1 MTKKQLLK
9 YSSAI
14 LVLVFLITG
23 CKKLDDMAH
32 DPTKPTTAEP
42 KYLLTGAQKT
52 AMDMLYSGLQNGF
65 IAMNYAQYWT
75 GNSRTNDSQYT
86 LDEGNNAA
94 LWNNLYRISLH
105 NLDDLIKQ
113 NNSKLSE
120 PGIVNQNAIA
130 RITSAWIYQ
139 ILADAYGN
147 IPYSQ
152 TFESTTNITPRYD
165 DAATVYQ
172 SLIDTLEHQITIMDE
187 GQISFDAGDVIYNGD
202 VKKWKKLAHSL
213 ILRLAIRMADAKPDI
228 ARQAI
233 EAHYSQAFSSNADD
247 ALFKYL
253 DAAPNKFPFNESE
266 RPIIDFSVSETL
278 VDYLK
283 QVNDPRLTIYA
294 RPAKNTDTIKGMPYG
309 WAASD
314 TLRLAL
320 DYYSM
325 PGKQVYSAT
334 MPGIL
339 MSYSEVAFILAEASA
354 RGMNVGESAASYYEN
369 GIRASMLFWKGLTQS
384 DNINDV
390 SIAAYIKGVP
400 FVAADWRNVIGSQK
414 WLSLYP
420 QGFQAWFERTRLH
433 FNKPGGKSLFI
444 APVSGSLDP
453 SVKMVPLR
461 LTYLISE
468 QTQNKASYEAAAKA
482 IGQDTKG
489 NALWYNKF

>member
-1 MTKKQLLK
+1 MTTKQLLK

-14 LVLVFLITG
+14 LLSVLVITS

-52 AMDMLYSGLQNGF
+52 AMDMLNSGLQNGF

-94 LWNNLYRISLH
+94 FWNNLYKISLH

-120 PGIVNQNAIA
+120 PGIVNQNAVA
-130 RITSAWIYQ
+130 HITSAWIYQ

-152 TFESTTNITPRYD
+152 TFENTTNITPKYD
-165 DAATVYQ
+165 DAATVYKA
-172 SLIDTLEHQITIMDE
+172 LIDTLEHQIAIMDDN
-187 GQISFDAGDVIYNGD
+187 QISFEAGDIIYNGD

-213 ILRLAIRMADAKPDI
+213 ILRLAIRMADAKPEL

-233 EAHYSQAFSSNADD
+233 EAHYLSAFSSNADD
-247 ALFKYL
+247 AQFKYL
-253 DAAPNKFPFNESE
+253 DAAPNKFPNNESE

-278 VDYLK
+278 VDYMK
-283 QVNDPRLTIYA
+283 QVNDPRLGIYA

-314 TLRLAL
+314 TNRLAL
-320 DYYSM
+320 DFYSM

-339 MSYSEVAFILAEASA
+339 MSYSEVSFILAEAAA
-354 RGMNVGESAASYYEN
+354 RGMNVGESAATYYTN
-369 GIRASMLFWKGLTQS
+369 GIRASMLYWKGLTQS
-384 DNINDV
+384 SEITDNTIDN
-390 SIAAYIKGVP
+390 YIKGVP
-400 FVAADWRNVIGSQK
+400 YVDADWRNVIGTQK
-414 WLSLYP
+414 WLALYP

-433 FNKPGGKSLFI
+433 FNKPGGKPMFI

-468 QTQNKASYEAAAKA
+468 QTQNKISYTEAVKA